1 MKSRLK
7 KILQL
12 ITRKLKFLT
21 NNKEKDSDISNDT
34 ISDVI
39 FKKKDIFE
47 SSEDNESKGKIIL

>member
-12 ITRKLKFLT
+12 IIRELKFLT
-21 NNKEKDSDISNDT
+21 NNKEKNSDISNDT